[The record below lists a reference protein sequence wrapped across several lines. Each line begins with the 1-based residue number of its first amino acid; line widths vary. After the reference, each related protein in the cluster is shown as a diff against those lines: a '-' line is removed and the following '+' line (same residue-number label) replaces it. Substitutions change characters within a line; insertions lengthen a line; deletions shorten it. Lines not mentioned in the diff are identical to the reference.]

1 MIQLGV
7 DEDGLEF
14 LSYLQTDYCG
24 ELMRENKMKIHIE
37 TSNLFFD
44 NENLNEIIYDFFLA
58 QVDPTKKLMP
68 IEFEISDNYQNY
80 VMEYFNAI
88 KSKNN
93 DKYNMLTH
101 KNSKFLFYNFDH
113 FLNRIGK
120 QSKLVRHTK
129 ISDDDF
135 ALRNLQ
141 EKNWPYF
148 VERLQTVS
156 GNEDSFIFS
165 TNSSIEENKIIYD
178 TIENLCKSVYN
189 VIYIGVVDNF
199 REYLQSLFFSKIFKM
214 KSI

>member
-101 KNSKFLFYNFDH
+101 KNSKFLFYSFDH